1 MKICITGATS
11 GIGEAS
17 LHLFAQNSDHI
28 IAIGRNE
35 AKLAQLKLQYPD
47 LVTPLILD
55 IRDKEKVT
63 KTLSSINDIDILIN
77 NAGLA
82 LGMDPAQKSEL
93 NDWDIMVDSNIKG
106 VLYTTHTLLPKM
118 VERKQGLII
127 NVGSIAGTY
136 PYPGG
141 HVYGATKSF
150 IHQFSLNLRADLAGT
165 NVRVTCL
172 EPGMVK
178 TNFSEIRYKGNH
190 EKANKAYENIAYL
203 TSEDI
208 AKTIFWISTL
218 PSHINI
224 NVLEIMPTAQ
234 SFGRF
239 HYERRSI

>member
-1 MKICITGATS
+1 MNICITGATS

-17 LHLFAQNSDHI
+17 LHLFAQNGDQV

-35 AKLAQLKLQYPD
+35 SKLKLLKAQYPD
-47 LVTPLILD
+47 LVTPITLD
-55 IRDKEKVT
+55 IRDKEKT
-63 KTLSSINDIDILIN
+63 INALSAFNDIDILIN

-82 LGMDPAQKSEL
+82 LGMDPAQQSEL
-93 NDWDIMVDSNIKG
+93 DDWDIMVDTNIKG
-106 VLYTTHTLLPKM
+106 VLYATHTILPKM
-118 VERKQGLII
+118 VEQKQGLII
-127 NVGSIAGTY
+127 NIGSIAGTY

-172 EPGMVK
+172 EPGMIK
-178 TNFSEIRYKGNH
+178 TNFSEVRFKGDR
-190 EKANKAYENIAYL
+190 EKAEKAYENIAYL

-208 AKTIFWISTL
+208 ARTIYWISTL
-218 PSHINI
+218 PPHVNI
-224 NVLEIMPTAQ
+224 NTLEIMPTAQ

-239 HYERRSI
+239 NYERR

>member
-1 MKICITGATS
+1 MKVCITGATS

-35 AKLAQLKLQYPD
+35 SKLNQLKDQYPN
-47 LVTPLILD
+47 LITPLILD

-63 KTLSSINDIDILIN
+63 KTLSSIDAIDILIN

-82 LGMDPAQKSEL
+82 LGMDPAHKSEL
-93 NDWDIMVDSNIKG
+93 DDWDIMIDSNIKG
-106 VLYTTHTLLPKM
+106 VLYTTHTILPKM

-165 NVRVTCL
+165 NVRITCL

-178 TNFSEIRYKGNH
+178 TNFSTIRFKNDH
-190 EKANKAYENIAYL
+190 EKAEKLYENIAYL
-203 TSEDI
+203 TAEDI

-218 PSHINI
+218 PPHVNI
-224 NVLEIMPTAQ
+224 NTLEIMPTAQ
-234 SFGRF
+234 TFNRF
-239 HYERRSI
+239 HFDRQ